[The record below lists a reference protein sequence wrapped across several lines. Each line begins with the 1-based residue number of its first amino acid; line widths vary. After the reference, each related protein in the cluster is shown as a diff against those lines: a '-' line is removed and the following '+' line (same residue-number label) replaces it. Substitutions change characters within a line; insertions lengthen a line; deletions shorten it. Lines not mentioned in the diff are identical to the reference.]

1 MTSIT
6 YHIRAGVTKRL
17 EGDIEK
23 VLHKAVLQ
31 EIIHECADRLTDA
44 LTAVIDLERLSPEDY
59 VGEGLHLQI
68 RIDKAEEAEE

>member
-6 YHIRAGVTKRL
+6 YRIHAEVTKRL

-31 EIIHECADRLTDA
+31 EIIHECADRLADS
-44 LTAVIDLERLSPEDY
+44 LTAVMELEGLSPGDY
-59 VGEGLHLQI
+59 VGEGLRLQI
-68 RIDKAEEAEE
+68 SIDKAEEAEE

>member
-6 YHIRAGVTKRL
+6 YRVHTGVTKRL
-17 EGDIEK
+17 EGDIK

-31 EIIHECADRLTDA
+31 EIIYECADRLADA
-44 LTAVIDLERLSPEDY
+44 LTAVMELEELSPGDY
-59 VGEGLHLQI
+59 VGEELHLQV

>member
-44 LTAVIDLERLSPEDY
+44 LTAVMELEGLSPGDY
-59 VGEGLHLQI
+59 VGEGLRLQI
-68 RIDKAEEAEE
+68 SIDKAEEAEE